1 MIYLCWVEFTYNKN
15 NYYTKIMKKQK
26 KKYDIF
32 LKEIERGKIKLC
44 FKRFYY
50 SRVNI
55 LKQ

>member
-1 MIYLCWVEFTYNKN
+1 
-15 NYYTKIMKKQK
+15 MKKQK